1 VSSRGLCALEITA
14 TRETCPRDL
23 SPDAATTVR
32 GQRTDPE
39 ARERMMLSTALLVTT
54 CPSPHGSQRREHPG
68 RNTSV
73 TKSWSCCRADPSV
86 RSVSHHGQH
95 TSAEPL
101 PCVRPAKRK
110 PPTLSNGFPFRLA
123 TFFVLLFCCSLSTC
137 QPFYPLSITD
147 PRIGAPDHFHLTLQA
162 LADSGTLLIDQRPP
176 PLEAIRKRQGSG
188 ATPSSVSSTP
198 GSSGSGTPKASS
210 TVAVPSTTNGASS
223 TQTSNPLPLPSP
235 FDSFLDTNFTSPSC
249 PQFIHGFLSNATFK
263 SCLPFSLLLTVSRSL
278 KLLAPFTSA
287 D

>member
-1 VSSRGLCALEITA
+1 
-14 TRETCPRDL
+14 
-23 SPDAATTVR
+23 
-32 GQRTDPE
+32 
-39 ARERMMLSTALLVTT
+39 MMLSAALLLTT

-73 TKSWSCCRADPSV
+73 TESWSCCRPDPSV

-95 TSAEPL
+95 TANVTSAEPL
-101 PCVRPAKRK
+101 PCVRLAKRQ

-123 TFFVLLFCCSLSTC
+123 TLLVLLFCCSLSTC

-147 PRIGAPDHFHLTLQA
+147 PRIGAPDHFRLTLQA
-162 LADSGTLLIDQRPP
+162 LTDSGTLLIDQRPP

-188 ATPSSVSSTP
+188 AAPSNASSTP
-198 GSSGSGTPKASS
+198 GSSGSGTPIASS
-210 TVAVPSTTNGASS
+210 TVAAPSTTNGASS
-223 TQTSNPLPLPSP
+223 TQTSDPLPLPSP
-235 FDSFLDTNFTSPSC
+235 FDSFLDTNFTAPSC
-249 PQFIHGFLSNATFK
+249 PQFINGFLSNATFK

-278 KLLAPFTSA
+278 ELLAPFTPA